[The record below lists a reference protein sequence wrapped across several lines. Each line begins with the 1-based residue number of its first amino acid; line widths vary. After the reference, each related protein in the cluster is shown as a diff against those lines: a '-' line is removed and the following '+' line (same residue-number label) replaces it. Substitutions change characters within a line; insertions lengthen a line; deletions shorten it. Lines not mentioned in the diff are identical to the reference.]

1 MIYDSNLENCR
12 DIRCEDIKSITCST
26 YRDKTEIILK
36 PVESCNF
43 RCPYCIVS
51 QKMMLDEERLIL
63 KKLI

>member
-51 QKMMLDEERLIL
+51 
-63 KKLI
+63 